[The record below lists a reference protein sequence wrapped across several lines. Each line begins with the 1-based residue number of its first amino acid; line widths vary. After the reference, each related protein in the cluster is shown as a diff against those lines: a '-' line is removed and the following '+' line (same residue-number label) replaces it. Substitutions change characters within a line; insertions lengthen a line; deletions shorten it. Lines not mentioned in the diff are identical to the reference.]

1 MTKKL
6 CRFEDIDV
14 LSFLGEIVKRHVQH
28 YMNDFDLDEKLI
40 RRIAKNG
47 GSEDRRLLW
56 MARPSGTWC
65 MRERDAHLQ
74 GSWAHS
80 TWKFYGEQ
88 TSDRILAYALELK
101 NVAEG
106 GAVIGTVHELDYA
119 AHLERLKMLALL
131 IAVENYV
138 FGDGTVCAGDRRSF
152 KATSDELKKKY
163 GKEQTAVF
171 VQCPE
176 SEAELAMILKR
187 ERMKRDYNSMTG
199 DMGEHIR
206 ALFGDEE
213 QRPSVRQSI
222 NENKLTAAVA
232 PTRTAKGGPER

>member
-14 LSFLGEIVKRHVQH
+14 LRFLGEIVKRHVKH
-28 YMNDFDLDEKLI
+28 YRSDFDLDEKRI
-40 RRIAKNG
+40 RNIMKNG
-47 GSEDRRLLW
+47 EGEDRRLLW

-74 GSWAHS
+74 GSWEHS

-106 GAVIGTVHELDYA
+106 VVIGTIHELDYA
-119 AHLERLKMLALL
+119 AHLERLKALALP
-131 IAVENYV
+131 IAAKKFV
-138 FGDGTVCAGDRRSF
+138 FEDGSVCAGDRRSF
-152 KATSDELKKKY
+152 NAVSDELKRKY
-163 GKEQTAVF
+163 GEEQSAVL
-171 VQCPE
+171 VQHPE
-176 SEAELAMILKR
+176 SESELAVILEQ
-187 ERMKRDYNSMTG
+187 ERMKRNRYSVLG

-206 ALFGDEE
+206 ALFGDEK

-222 NENKLTAAVA
+222 NKNKLTAAA
-232 PTRTAKGGPER
+232 PPSKTAKGGPER